1 MVVRSGWLPCPM
13 PPNRTLDRRSAAGR
27 RSRRRAVGHARSR
40 PLRFEPLE
48 ARALLT
54 VALLNVPDWIAQ
66 GPAPAIAGQTENVPS
81 TGPGANPVSGAI
93 QQVVAHPTDADIL
106 YVGAVNGGVWRT
118 TNATAANPAWEPL
131 TDAFPGLSIG
141 ALERDPT
148 DASSSTLWA
157 GVGRFSAFNG
167 AGGPLTGLL
176 RTTDGGGSWEQVGAA
191 ELAGRSVSGIGAR
204 GNTVLVGA
212 NAFGGGVNAGMYRS
226 LDGGATFDFISGIN
240 GLGTGPVLF
249 IAGAPQDN
257 NRFYASVAGVG
268 LFRSDDA
275 GASWFDVSQNDATL
289 QARIQAA
296 GNNNTEM
303 SVSPLT
309 GRVYVGVLQNGQPNY
324 IGFSDNLGAT
334 WTEMDLPVTLE
345 GDGDFEGLN
354 PTVKPGGQGAVHF
367 SILAD
372 PTNANL
378 VYVGGDRQDGP
389 FPNSVGA
396 NDFTARLFR
405 GNTAVAPVAPGS
417 TTNAFSPQWQH
428 LTHTQNQG
436 FAGGGTASSSAPH
449 ADSRDMVFNAVGEL
463 IEVDD
468 GGIYRRTSPQD
479 NTGDWFSL
487 LSNAAGG
494 LQITEMHDVAYDT
507 VADIIIS
514 GNQDTGTTEQ
524 IAPGGLVWQSV
535 SVADG
540 GDVVIDTIGAAPNS
554 IRYSSRQNLG
564 GFRYRVMDAA
574 NNQVGAAVAPALNP
588 GADPAIAPQFVTPL
602 AVNNVVGDRLIIGGS
617 NGAYESTDRGENVTQ
632 VSTTV
637 VNANA
642 IDYGGRRNGADNPDV
657 LYVGSGSQVLARTAT
672 TFGALAATAALPPG
686 AGTIVDVLMH
696 PEDWMTVFAI
706 DSNQVF
712 QSVDAGGSWSDI
724 TGNLIDANLRALEFV
739 FDAVSNAGALLA
751 GGDGGVFRTITTS
764 LGVWTEFGAGLP
776 NAPVWDMDY
785 DPNDDI
791 LVAGTLGRGAWSVAN
806 ASATALLGGVL
817 QIDGDMDFAG
827 QDDTILLVRQAANPL
842 LLEVFVNGVL
852 FGPYQLSTL
861 SQINVNGLG
870 GNDTLIVDSSHGLLT
885 VPAGIRFDGGIGFD
899 RLDLTQSGGPTRA
912 SSTLNIGADP
922 GAGQSILAD
931 GADTQTVFFQNLQP
945 VTDVV
950 PAATF
955 QISSTPGIASL
966 LDADNAVTYTV
977 GQILGVVAGRVT
989 VDAFEPIEFS
999 NKTDLVID
1007 LGAGDDT
1014 FVANHAGLPAGLQ
1027 TITVNG
1033 DDGAD
1038 ELRFEAV
1045 PDAAATTFV
1054 SVTANGGGGDDVVDA
1069 RAIAVDTPFV
1079 ISGGPGA
1086 DLLVGGRGDDVLLG
1100 GDGDDILIGG
1110 LGDANGTGWIGNNT
1124 YRGGA
1129 GFDTLQ
1135 ISGTLADD
1143 TIDVVQAS
1151 GVSLSVTIN
1160 GRVANESLPETD
1172 VEEARID
1179 ARRGDDA
1186 IRLRIADAFFAA
1198 AADRSSVLRF
1208 HVLGD
1213 APNASDML
1221 NVVDDGLGDTVLQ
1234 RVAADRRS
1242 GTIRIAPGLNNP
1254 APAIVY
1260 EGLEHVVVTPVNPLT
1275 GGTGTDGLG
1284 RWVVFKPDPYESN
1297 NTLPTA
1303 TYVGAGGT
1311 LNVDP
1316 TIDPGP
1322 GPLGNPGDEDFFQF
1336 VAAETGTLDY
1346 QVYFHPRPSLANGR
1360 NGLPGDGNL
1369 QIDVYDSDG
1378 SSIGTG
1384 SVLTDPAGNGI
1395 GRRVTHAAVRNQTYY
1410 LRVRGDTNAPNAVN
1424 VYRFS
1429 VMNVPAPVPS
1439 LVDLQ
1444 AGSDTGRSD
1453 SDDVTRDSTPTF
1465 DIVLDD
1471 DRWDEFTNLDL
1482 VPDTTDNN
1490 TPDAAA
1496 HYGVQVF
1503 NRGVAIGYAFY
1514 TGSGNTWRFTAAPGD
1529 LLEGHNN
1536 FLSAAVWVRDRADP
1550 EQLGRGEQG
1559 PALQVTLDTIPP
1571 PVSMLGIFPANRDS
1585 GVAGYPGT
1593 FADRVTNDTGVGFVG
1608 WAEADALVRLYVDA
1622 EALNNINHPAQYR
1635 LTVALPDDGDEAFPG
1650 GQWTAA
1656 FIRDLND
1663 PGWFPFD
1670 GIREILVT
1678 AEDLAGNVN
1687 DLADGIGD
1695 ADQVLNIFVDTQGP
1709 QVTRVEVNSLGNPYE
1724 LFDPKPSTSGPTPLV
1739 NALVISV
1746 EDWPARSDVE
1756 AGFLY
1761 EALLRPVAENAAN
1774 YSLVGDHHGAI
1785 AIDRVE
1791 FTTSPAVAD
1800 GQPAR
1805 GYLTIHFV
1813 HPLPDDR
1820 FTLTLSDNLVD
1831 PAGNALDGESNT
1843 AEPHETPDVRLP
1855 SGDGQPGGPFVARF
1869 TVDSR
1874 PEIGVWA
1881 GGSVY
1886 VDSNGNRVWDPE
1898 GKDGDYGN
1906 RDLTYV
1912 LGYTTDNLFAGNFSP
1927 PGANAVADGFD
1938 KLAAYGKVGQHFRWL
1953 IDTDND
1959 GVPNPPTGI
1968 VEPLGVTGIP
1978 VAGNFDGNQANG
1990 DEVGLFA
1997 GNRWYLDTNHDYQL
2011 DTVLDTAN
2019 MSGLP
2024 IIGDWN
2030 GDGADDLGVWR
2041 DDRFT
2046 FLFTTQDGLGDG
2058 IPRSWV
2064 PGTEVHYH
2072 FGFIGVR
2079 EKPVAADMDGDGID
2093 DIGLWVPDRAGVS
2106 PEENGEWYFLIS
2118 GGTPWPQRIAA
2129 ENGQAQYKPIPLGK
2143 DLYASFGDGFALPIV
2158 GNFDPPV
2165 TPAGNPPVLLGLTNL
2180 DNPFD
2185 VDGDGRVAPL
2195 DALQQINDY
2204 NQHGSRPLTTS
2215 VLGGP
2220 FWDVNG
2226 DRWVTPEDILAVVNV
2241 LNQQADAAVA
2251 GEGESELGQPVWE
2264 SSRRA
2269 TAANGAAWEA
2279 SPTQPS
2285 VPVRL
2290 AAASVDP
2297 FFAPVDRATD
2307 EDALGGP
2314 FAATRPTSVWEEAL
2328 GWELED
2334 LLSVML
2340 PNSAS
2345 A

>member
-1 MVVRSGWLPCPM
+1 L
-13 PPNRTLDRRSAAGR
+13 
-27 RSRRRAVGHARSR
+27 SRQ
-40 PLRFEPLE
+40 LRFESLE
-48 ARALLT
+48 ERALLT
-54 VALLNVPDWIAQ
+54 VALLNVPDWVAQ
-66 GPAPAIAGQTENVPS
+66 GPSPAINGQTENLPS

-93 QQVVAHPTDADIL
+93 QQVVAHPTDADTI

-118 TNATAANPAWEPL
+118 TNATAANPSWEPL
-131 TDAFPGLSIG
+131 TDPFPGLSIG
-141 ALERDPT
+141 ALEMDPT
-148 DASSSTLWA
+148 VASNNTLWA

-167 AGGPLTGLL
+167 AGGPLTGVL
-176 RTTDGGGSWEQVGAA
+176 RTTDGGDNWQQVAA
-191 ELAGRSVSGIGAR
+191 TDLAGRSISGIGAR

-212 NAFGGGVNAGMYRS
+212 NGFGGGVGAGMYRS
-226 LDGGATFDFISGIN
+226 TDGGATFNLISGTN
-240 GLGTGPVLF
+240 GLGAGPVLF
-249 IAGAPQDN
+249 IAGDPQDN
-257 NRFYASVAGVG
+257 NRFYASVSGVG
-268 LFRSDDA
+268 LFRTDDA
-275 GASWFDVSQNDATL
+275 GAIWVDVSQNDATL
-289 QARIQAA
+289 QSRIQVA

-303 SVSPLT
+303 SVSPIN

-324 IGFSDNLGAT
+324 IGFSDNLGGT

-345 GDGDFEGLN
+345 GDGDLEGLN
-354 PTVKPGGQGAVHF
+354 PTLKPGGQGAVHF

-372 PTNANL
+372 PTNVNL

-389 FPNSVGA
+389 FPNAVGA

-428 LTHTQNQG
+428 LTHAQNQG
-436 FAGGGTASSSAPH
+436 FAGGGTASGSAPH
-449 ADSRDMVFNAVGEL
+449 ADSRDMVFNAAGDL

-487 LSNAAGG
+487 LSDAAGG
-494 LQITEMHDVAYDT
+494 LQITEMHDVVYDT
-507 VADIIIS
+507 VANIIIS

-524 IAPGGLVWQSV
+524 IASGGLVWRSA

-540 GDVVIDTIGAAPNS
+540 GDVVVDPIGATPNS

-574 NNQVGAAVAPALNP
+574 NNQVGAAVSPALNT
-588 GADPAIAPQFVTPL
+588 GTDPAIAPQFVTPL
-602 AVNNVVGDRLIIGGS
+602 AVNNVVGDRLIIGGN
-617 NGAYESTDRGENVTQ
+617 NGAYESTDRAENLTQ

-637 VNANA
+637 VNRSA
-642 IDYGGRRNGADNPDV
+642 IDYGGRRDGVDNPDV
-657 LYVGSGSQVLARTAT
+657 LYVGSGSQVLARTVT
-672 TFGALAATAALPPG
+672 TFGALAVTAALPPG
-686 AGTIVDVLMH
+686 VGTIVDVLMH

-706 DSNQVF
+706 DNDQVF
-712 QSVDAGGSWSDI
+712 QSLDAGGSWSDI
-724 TGNLIDANLRALEFV
+724 TGNLIDSNLRSLEFV
-739 FDAVSNAGALLA
+739 FDTISSVGALLA
-751 GGDGGVFRTITTS
+751 GGDGGIFRSITTS
-764 LGVWTEFGAGLP
+764 LGTWTEFGGGLP

-791 LVAGTLGRGAWSVAN
+791 LVAGTLGRGAWSVSN
-806 ASATALLGGVL
+806 ASTTVFNSGVL

-827 QDDTILLVRQAANPL
+827 QDDTILLVRNAANPL
-842 LLEVFVNGVL
+842 LLDVFVNGVL

-861 SQINVNGLG
+861 NQINVNGLG
-870 GNDTLIVDSSHGLLT
+870 GNDTLIVDSSNGLVT

-899 RLDLTQSGGPTRA
+899 RLDLTQTGGPTRT
-912 SSTLNIGADP
+912 SSTVNIGANP
-922 GAGQSILAD
+922 GDGQSVLVD

-945 VTDVV
+945 ITDIV
-950 PAATF
+950 PAAAF
-955 QISSTPGIASL
+955 HISSTPVIASL
-966 LDADNAVTYTV
+966 LDTGNAVTYTS
-977 GQILGVVAGRVT
+977 GQILGVTAGRVT

-999 NKTDLVID
+999 NKTNLVID

-1014 FVANHAGLPAGLQ
+1014 FVANHSGLPTGLE

-1038 ELRFEAV
+1038 VLRFEAV
-1045 PDAAATTFV
+1045 PNAAATSFV
-1054 SVTANGGGGDDVVDA
+1054 SVTVNGGGGDDVVDA
-1069 RAIAVDTPFV
+1069 RAIAVDTPFT
-1079 ISGGPGA
+1079 INGGAGA
-1086 DLLVGGRGDDVLLG
+1086 DLLIGGRGDDVLSG
-1100 GDGDDILIGG
+1100 GDGDDILVGG
-1110 LGDANGTGWIGNNT
+1110 MGDANGTGMIGNNT
-1124 YRGGA
+1124 YRGGT

-1135 ISGTLADD
+1135 IYGTLQDD
-1143 TIDVVQAS
+1143 TIDVIQAN
-1151 GVSLSVTIN
+1151 GVSLNVTVN
-1160 GRVANESLPETD
+1160 GTVASESLPDAD
-1172 VEEARID
+1172 VEEARIE

-1186 IRLRIADAFFAA
+1186 IRIRIADAFFTA

-1213 APNASDML
+1213 APNASDVL
-1221 NVVDDGLGDTVLQ
+1221 NVVDDGLGDTILQ
-1234 RVAADRRS
+1234 RVAPDRRS
-1242 GTIRIAPGLNNP
+1242 GTIRIAPGLTNP
-1254 APAIVY
+1254 VPAIVY
-1260 EGLEHVVVTPVNPLT
+1260 EGIEYVAVTPVNPLT

-1316 TIDPGP
+1316 TIDPGA
-1322 GPLGNPGDEDFFQF
+1322 GPLGIPGDEDFFQF

-1346 QVYFHPRPSLANGR
+1346 HVYFDALPSLANGR
-1360 NGLPGDGNL
+1360 SGLPGDGIL
-1369 QIDVYDSDG
+1369 QVDVYDSDG
-1378 SSIGTG
+1378 SLIGTG
-1384 SVLTDPAGNGI
+1384 SPLTDPVGNVI
-1395 GRRVTHAAVRNQTYY
+1395 GRRFTHGAVRNQTYF

-1424 VYRFS
+1424 VYRFT

-1453 SDDVTRDSTPTF
+1453 SDDVTRDTAPTF
-1465 DIVLDD
+1465 DILLDD
-1471 DRWDEFTNLDL
+1471 DRLDEFTNLNL
-1482 VPDTTDNN
+1482 VPDTTDDD
-1490 TPDAAA
+1490 TPDASA

-1503 NRGVAIGYAFY
+1503 NNGVAIGYAYF
-1514 TGSGNTWRFTAAPGD
+1514 TGSGNTWRFTAGPGD

-1550 EQLGRGEQG
+1550 EQLGRGEWG

-1571 PVSMLGIFPANRDS
+1571 PVSIIGIFPASGDS
-1585 GVAGYPGT
+1585 GVSGYPDT
-1593 FADRVTNDTGVGFVG
+1593 LADRVTNDPGAGFTG
-1608 WAEADALVRLYVDA
+1608 WAEANSLVRLYVDA
-1622 EALNNINHPAQYR
+1622 EALNSINNPAEYR
-1635 LTVALPDDGDEAFPG
+1635 LTVALPNDGDEAFPD

-1670 GIREILVT
+1670 GVREILVT

-1687 DLADGIGD
+1687 SVTDGIGD
-1695 ADQVLNIFVDTQGP
+1695 ADQVLNIFIDTQGP
-1709 QVTRVEVNSLGNPYE
+1709 QVTRVDVNSQNNSYE

-1739 NALVISV
+1739 HSLVISV
-1746 EDWPARSDVE
+1746 EDWPARSNVE
-1756 AGFLY
+1756 ANFLY
-1761 EALLRPVAENAAN
+1761 EALFRPVAENAAN
-1774 YSLVGDHHGAI
+1774 YSLVGDHHGPI

-1791 FTTSPAVAD
+1791 FTTSPALAD
-1800 GQPAR
+1800 GQPAE
-1805 GYLTIHFV
+1805 GYLTIYFV
-1813 HPLPDDR
+1813 NPLPDDR

-1843 AEPHETPDVRLP
+1843 GEPQETTDLQFP
-1855 SGDGQPGGPFVARF
+1855 SGDGQPGGAFVARF

-1881 GGSVY
+1881 AGSVY

-1898 GKDGDYGN
+1898 GKDGDYVN

-1912 LGYTTDNLFAGNFSP
+1912 LGFTTDNLFAGNFSP
-1927 PGANAVADGFD
+1927 PGANSLADGFD
-1938 KLAAYGKVGQHFRWL
+1938 KLAAYGKAGQHFRWL

-1968 VEPLGVTGIP
+1968 IEPMGVTGIP
-1978 VAGNFDGNQANG
+1978 IAGNFDGDQTNG

-1997 GNRWYLDTNHDYQL
+1997 GNRWYFDTTHDYQL
-2011 DTVLDTAN
+2011 DTVLDTSN
-2019 MSGLP
+2019 MSGIP
-2024 IIGDWN
+2024 IVGDFN
-2030 GDGADDLGVWR
+2030 GDGADDLGVWK

-2046 FLFTTQDGLGDG
+2046 FLFTTQDGMGDG

-2064 PGTEVHYH
+2064 PGAEVHYQ

-2079 EKPVAADMDGDGID
+2079 EKPVAAEMDGDGID

-2129 ENGQAQYKPIPLGK
+2129 EDGRAQYKPVPLGN
-2143 DLYASFGDGFALPIV
+2143 DLYASFGDEFALPIV

-2165 TPAGNPPVLLGLTNL
+2165 TPVSSPPVLLGLTNL
-2180 DNPFD
+2180 DNAYD
-2185 VDGDGRVAPL
+2185 VDGDGRVVPL

-2204 NQHGSRPLTTS
+2204 NQNGSRPLTTS

-2226 DRWVTPEDILAVVNV
+2226 DGWVTPEDILAVVNF
-2241 LNQQADAAVA
+2241 LNQQADGA
-2251 GEGESELGQPVWE
+2251 GTAEGESEMVSAALKSPWVPEAASQAADE
-2264 SSRRA
+2264 AARDAA
-2269 TAANGAAWEA
+2269 TAPPRLIAPAVDLVFAPAANAADGA
-2279 SPTQPS
+2279 
-2285 VPVRL
+2285 VVRDRL
-2290 AAASVDP
+2290 AEPHSASAWDDAA
-2297 FFAPVDRATD
+2297 
-2307 EDALGGP
+2307 
-2314 FAATRPTSVWEEAL
+2314 
-2328 GWELED
+2328 GWELEE
-2334 LLSVML
+2334 LLSVITPAVL
-2340 PNSAS
+2340 GTL
-2345 A
+2345 